1 VKRAMSV
8 SAFSHE
14 LIERARSVDIL
25 SVAAHYGARLR
36 KAGGGEF
43 AGSCPLCGG
52 TDRFA
57 VNVRKNIWNCRGCGK
72 GGDVIELVR
81 HLSGCDLTEAIERLT
96 GENWPVP
103 QFAAAPPQ
111 RQRAQAS
118 PHRAAVRSPERTR
131 LLLVSRLRPRAGRR
145 AGHFPAKQE
154 R

>member
-1 VKRAMSV
+1 MFDPDHIA
-8 SAFSHE
+8 
-14 LIERARSVDIL
+14 RARSVPI
-25 SVAAHYGARLR
+25 AAVLAARAHHLGR
-36 KAGGGEF
+36 RGGELIGPC
-43 AGSCPLCGG
+43 AVCGG

-57 VNVRKNIWNCRGCGK
+57 VNVRKNIWNCRGCSK
-72 GGDVIELVR
+72 GGDVIALVQ
-81 HLSGCDLTEAIERLT
+81 HLDGYGFTEAIARLT
-96 GENWPVP
+96 GETLPVP

-118 PHRAAVRSPERTR
+118 PHRAAVRSPERTC